1 MSKAEQISRRLK
13 LRHLNILLAVVERGS
28 MAKAAEQLS
37 ISQPVIST
45 AIADLEHV
53 VGVRLLDRGPHGVE
67 PTLYGRALLKR
78 SVALFNDLRATVSEL
93 EILAD
98 PTAGELRIGSTEP
111 MTAGLLSAV
120 IDRLSRRHP
129 KLKFHVTLAELG
141 ILLDRD
147 LRTHNIDLMMG
158 RLPSETEDTMSHM
171 LFREGAYV
179 VAGAR
184 NALVRRRKVDLEEL
198 SSEPWCLPPPDSFAG
213 SLITKAF
220 RARGLDFPATSVT
233 AFSVQLQNS
242 LLATGRYL
250 TILPGAMLRFSAE
263 RLSLKVI
270 PVDLEVERW
279 PVGIVV
285 LRNRTP
291 NPAVQLFV
299 DCARKIA
306 GRLGDV

>member
-129 KLKFHVTLAELG
+129 K
-141 ILLDRD
+141 
-147 LRTHNIDLMMG
+147 
-158 RLPSETEDTMSHM
+158 PSFTSPSRNSAEDTMSHM